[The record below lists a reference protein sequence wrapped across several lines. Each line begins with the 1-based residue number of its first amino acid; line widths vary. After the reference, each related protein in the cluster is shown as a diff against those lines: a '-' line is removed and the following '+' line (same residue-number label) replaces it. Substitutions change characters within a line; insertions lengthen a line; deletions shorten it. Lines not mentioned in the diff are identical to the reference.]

1 MKKLFAFMSLVV
13 GLGLS
18 SFSFAQDNIDYS
30 GLCTWDETARPRKME
45 KDSWGR
51 VRAERIVQ
59 SLEFSG
65 ATVEGVSQ
73 SYVVPVSGVNNR
85 SVVTKIYFDKTSE
98 APVRV
103 SRGDQITLLPKYY
116 ELYWMHFYLYI
127 DYNQN
132 GMFEPE
138 ELVSYTHFRETDP
151 GTFYDSAGNQLSD
164 GNVKN
169 NGKLPVFTIPEG
181 AKTGKTRARFK
192 CDWNNKD
199 ACGADD
205 LHTNRGTICDFIVEV
220 VAPEAQTSNFTMN
233 VDTEYGT
240 AVLYD
245 KATNQPVNPASVA
258 NGTELELRVAP
269 NEGYRVSE
277 LKVGGVD
284 KIKELKN
291 GVLML
296 TAEGDQEISVRFEK
310 KTYGIFVTR
319 LADPG
324 VQVVVYNAETNDPID
339 LMTRIEHGTQ
349 IRLFATPP
357 TGYRFVNFAINGEN
371 KLDDLEV
378 ADEGLLITMTQDLR
392 IMFMTEEHNIYFT
405 YNYDG
410 DHGTVTATLEDGS
423 TVVESG
429 GKVQANSVI
438 FLKVVPKDGY
448 ELEAVT
454 PKEFPD
460 LNVLELLTK
469 VDGME
474 DTYAIEVENTS
485 VEFTVRFRQKQGIE
499 DLKTLGYNVYTTQD
513 AVVVDGVAIDT
524 DVELYNT
531 VGVLVAKVQ
540 ANGGRVAIPADKGVY
555 VLKIGKTVA
564 KLAIH

>member
-1 MKKLFAFMSLVV
+1 MKKLFAFMSLLV
-13 GLGLS
+13 GL
-18 SFSFAQDNIDYS
+18 SFSSSSVFAQEVDNS
-30 GLCTWDETARPRKME
+30 NFCKWDEAAKPRKIMT
-45 KDSWGR
+45 DRRG
-51 VRAERIVQ
+51 VRLAERIVQ
-59 SLEFSG
+59 TLNISG
-65 ATVEGVSQ
+65 ATVNGESKT
-73 SYVVPVSGVNNR
+73 YVIPVAGANHR
-85 SVVTKIYFDKTSE
+85 QPVTRINFDRTSE
-98 APVRV
+98 APVQV
-103 SRGDQITLLPKYY
+103 SKGDQILIAPSIYNL
-116 ELYWMHFYLYI
+116 EWMHFYMYI
-127 DYNQN
+127 DYNQS
-132 GMFEPE
+132 GTFEPE

-151 GTFYDSAGNQLSD
+151 GAFYDSTGKQLPNGNIQN
-164 GNVKN
+164 G
-169 NGKLPVFTIPEG
+169 GKLPVFTIPES
-181 AKTGKTRARFK
+181 AKTGKMYARFK

-199 ACGADD
+199 ACGAED
-205 LHTNRGTICDFIVEV
+205 LHNNRGVMCDFIVEV

-291 GVLML
+291 GVLLL
-296 TAEGDQEISVRFEK
+296 TAEGDKEIVVRFEK

-429 GKVQANSVI
+429 GKVQANSVV

-448 ELEAVT
+448 ELEAIT

-474 DTYAIEVENTS
+474 DTYAIEVEDTS

-524 DVELYNT
+524 DVELYNA